1 VKSYCGG
8 LLAEDNVDG
17 LFILGGLF
25 GLSFLLVVILQLG
38 ATLKANSDGDDRGQD
53 DNKHGR

>member
-1 VKSYCGG
+1 VDK
-8 LLAEDNVDG
+8 LLSDWSLLG